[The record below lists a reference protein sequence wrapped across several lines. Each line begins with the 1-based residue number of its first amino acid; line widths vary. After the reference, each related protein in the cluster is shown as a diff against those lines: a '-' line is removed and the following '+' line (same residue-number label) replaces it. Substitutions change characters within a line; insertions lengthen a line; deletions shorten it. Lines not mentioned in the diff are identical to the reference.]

1 MPSKIMIDADFIR
14 MSLKELER
22 FSAEDDRVALSYQ
35 AIMGSAVEAELE
47 KGSKKEIIKLLL
59 PMGNLN
65 KLYFIVRSGI
75 MTLISGLA
83 FLMVTILLGT
93 IGAAQVVIIGLLCFM
108 ASLFISRLIDR
119 LINRATNLIIRFLDK
134 HERLKGDILRNL

>member
-14 MSLKELER
+14 MSIKELER
-22 FSAEDDRVALSYQ
+22 FRAEDDRVAMTYE
-35 AIMGSAVEAELE
+35 AIMRSAVEADLE

-59 PMGNLN
+59 AMGNLN

-93 IGAAQVVIIGLLCFM
+93 IGALQVVIIGLLCFIV
-108 ASLFISRLIDR
+108 SLFISRLTDR
-119 LINRATNLIIRFLDK
+119 MINRGTNLIIKFLDK
-134 HERLKGDILRNL
+134 HERLQKEILRNL

>member
-14 MSLKELER
+14 MSIKELER
-22 FSAEDDRVALSYQ
+22 FSAENDRVAMSYK

-59 PMGNLN
+59 AMGNLN

-83 FLMVTILLGT
+83 FLIATILLGT
-93 IGAAQVVIIGLLCFM
+93 IGAVQVVIISILCFIG
-108 ASLFISRLIDR
+108 SLFISRLTDR
-119 LINRATNLIIRFLDK
+119 LINRGTNLIIAFLDK
-134 HERLKGDILRNL
+134 HERLKENILRKL